1 MIVININENLFGFKI
16 YLLTCPPILFKRFI
30 VSITKIKSKIIV
42 EKHY

>member
-1 MIVININENLFGFKI
+1 MRIFFGFKI
-16 YLLTCPPILFKRFI
+16 YLLTLLTYPPILLKRFI